1 MVRRGRLNCMQVPVS
16 QQQQEQHVRRLIR
29 QKCSIAPPSGAP
41 QLSVLTFNVL
51 ADGLAQEGGFV
62 RVPALQYDDLA
73 MC

>member
-1 MVRRGRLNCMQVPVS
+1 
-16 QQQQEQHVRRLIR
+16 VRRLTR

-62 RVPALQYDDLA
+62 RVPCMLHINST
-73 MC
+73 M